1 MMSMRGSKIF
11 IIIFAIVWVGSLSAI
26 GFFMLTSWFVPTF
39 FALIPFGMAIVG
51 LIMFRFA
58 YRSMDPSAQIRQ
70 AMAMQRQF
78 QQAFFEV
85 AGEQLH
91 QTQSAHHER
100 DDPYIYQVPTK
111 CPECNASIS
120 TEEVDWVGPLQAR
133 CPYCHSTIE
142 ARRRPL

>member
-1 MMSMRGSKIF
+1 MSLRGAKVFTIVF
-11 IIIFAIVWVGSLSAI
+11 GIVWVSAWIVVALFLLSSPY
-26 GFFMLTSWFVPTF
+26 L
-39 FALIPFGMAIVG
+39 PFYVG
-51 LIMFRFA
+51 LAPLVMGILGVVVFRFA
-58 YRSMDPSAQIRQ
+58 YRSLDPAVQIRR
-70 AMAMQRQF
+70 AMDMQREF

-91 QTQSAHHER
+91 QAQSAHHER
-100 DDPYIYQVPTK
+100 DDPYIYQVPAK